1 MFFKVFRTAASN
13 DHIRTDAWKPMKY
26 PGKKGEKIQTRKGS
40 LRSLQKA
47 RKERTAKFHGR
58 IDILAEAGPAKLP
71 RKTREWGREAWQ
83 GLQVYEEPA
92 SGAAAS
98 SLGLSTPVQGAPSLY
113 YPLKEAGIASDELGL
128 YDQRQSN
135 LFPFTGAKSWG
146 RGNWTSV
153 PHVRNLPFWNSR
165 LIVVTGY
172 IVRQRGYSEEK
183 VETQDLPGRADL

>member
-1 MFFKVFRTAASN
+1 
-13 DHIRTDAWKPMKY
+13 MKY

-58 IDILAEAGPAKLP
+58 IDILAEAGPANLP

-135 LFPFTGAKSWG
+135 LFPFTGAKS
-146 RGNWTSV
+146 
-153 PHVRNLPFWNSR
+153 
-165 LIVVTGY
+165 
-172 IVRQRGYSEEK
+172 
-183 VETQDLPGRADL
+183 

>member
-1 MFFKVFRTAASN
+1 
-13 DHIRTDAWKPMKY
+13 MKY

-113 YPLKEAGIASDELGL
+113 YPLKEARIASDELGL

-135 LFPFTGAKSWG
+135 LFPFTGARS
-146 RGNWTSV
+146 
-153 PHVRNLPFWNSR
+153 
-165 LIVVTGY
+165 
-172 IVRQRGYSEEK
+172 
-183 VETQDLPGRADL
+183 